1 MLDNILKLF
10 AGNPERKEFNGKVTA
25 IHSAI
30 GQGDV
35 LMVTQL
41 MEEIKKSPHMNA
53 GIFDTLSQK
62 AISAKKPQIFAA
74 LAQMRDDVKK

>member
-1 MLDNILKLF
+1 MLENILKLF
-10 AGNPERKEFNGKVTA
+10 AGNPERRDFNRKVTA
-25 IHSAI
+25 IHAAI

-41 MEEIKKSPHMNA
+41 MQEIKSSPHMNA

-62 AISAKKPQIFAA
+62 AISAKKPQIFAV
-74 LAQMRDDVKK
+74 LAKMRDDLRK